1 MWVLPIYA
9 NACLNEARL
18 SHWRGFYF
26 YSLVIKLIIP
36 ATWFNLL
43 TCRQLKGEIFRKV
56 WIIFRGNWV
65 SLKYQLSRSYV
76 ETSLCHIYMWD
87 RHIFYNVRFWHQLHI
102 FALAQTISTFIFA
115 SVKASGFYAQMPT
128 LSFSTFQSSV
138 KFIFKI
144 K

>member
-1 MWVLPIYA
+1 MWKVNQSIKDVYVWVLPIYA

-43 TCRQLKGEIFRKV
+43 TCRQLKGDIFYICKK
-56 WIIFRGNWV
+56 IDLP
-65 SLKYQLSRSYV
+65 LKLGVTRYFPSSTNYSV
-76 ETSLCHIYMWD
+76 PMWD
-87 RHIFYNVRFWHQLHI
+87 KHIFYIVPSWHQLHI
-102 FALAQTISTFIFA
+102 FTLAQTISTLIFA

-128 LSFSTFQSSV
+128 LSSSTF
-138 KFIFKI
+138 
-144 K
+144 